1 LSFRWTALAGISCPK
16 GFEMDRFACQC
27 ARGGAPSGPGFALPG
42 AEDHYSPDLR
52 LEPVHLD
59 LTLFV
64 DVLAQSLDVTERLRV
79 RARTAGV
86 QSIRLDGIDLAELDV
101 LLPEGGQSQ
110 YDGRVLSIRW
120 DQAFAAGEE
129 REIRLVYRV
138 IRPLAGVLF
147 SQPDAPYP
155 EAPTFAVTDH
165 ETERARYWLA
175 TVDHPSARPTL
186 DIHLRANSQLTL
198 LANGRCLGEEQHADG
213 TKTVHFSQR
222 TACPSYLVCFA
233 VGDFVRWDDADFE
246 GTPIAAFAPRPFNV
260 EHVSR
265 SFGRTRDMLQ
275 FLTRRLGVPY
285 PFDKYY
291 QFAAE
296 GIGGAM
302 ENISLVSWDDRF
314 LLDAVLETEERQ
326 LVDVINVHEMAH
338 SWFGDL
344 VVCRDFAHSW
354 LKEGWATYLEACWLE
369 AEHGADALD
378 YDLWHAGDVYFAE
391 VEEKYARPIVTRK
404 YDSSFDLFD
413 GHLYPG
419 AALRIH
425 MLRKE
430 LGDDVFWAGVHDYL
444 RTNAGKVVETD
455 DFRRA
460 LEARSGH
467 SLERFFEQ
475 WFYRAGYPDLLVN
488 FRHDPETREGI
499 FEIVQKQAD
508 EQTGEG
514 AFHFELELAFGS
526 ADALIRTRV
535 QVSGRR
541 SVAVVSL
548 AAAPELVRIDPDGRL
563 LHRLDFNP
571 GTPMLKRGLA
581 AADARGR
588 IQAGVLL
595 ARHAGRAG
603 VTALCLAFEDEAY
616 WGVRVKWAEALGRAA
631 SEAALDALLALAET
645 HRDPRSLSALFAALG
660 KYRDPRVGALISR
673 RLDQELPYRATEAAL
688 EALGAQREDAP
699 LERLLAAARQ
709 AGFGGFVQAGALR
722 ALGATRR
729 VEALEPLT
737 RALERGAVPN
747 RVRYAAAEGLG
758 ALAAT
763 LSDRARERAVEAL
776 IRSLRDPSLKVQ
788 LAAAR
793 ALGRAKAKAALPAL
807 SALARNLARQDAVK
821 VERVLHELRSSGTE
835 AARPAELE
843 QLELRVRQ
851 LGAKVDELEARQ
863 RAQPI
868 THDPLRSE

>member
-1 LSFRWTALAGISCPK
+1 V
-16 GFEMDRFACQC
+16 DRHACRC
-27 ARGGAPSGPGFALPG
+27 GRTGAPSGSAFALPG
-42 AEDHYSPDLR
+42 AEDHYPPDLR

-59 LTLFV
+59 LTLVV
-64 DVLAQSLDVTERLRV
+64 DVLAQSLDVSERLRV

-86 QSIRLDGIDLAELDV
+86 QHIRLDGIDLGELGV
-101 LLPEGGQSQ
+101 VLPEGGQSQ
-110 YDGRVLSIRW
+110 YDGRVLTLRW
-120 DQAFAAGEE
+120 DQPFAAGEE
-129 REIRLVYRV
+129 REAQLVYRV
-138 IRPLAGVLF
+138 LRPLAGVLF
-147 SQPDAPYP
+147 SRPDALYP

-186 DIHLRANSQLTL
+186 DIHLRARSELTL
-198 LANGRCLGEEQHADG
+198 LANGRYLGEEQHADG

-233 VGDFVRWDDADFE
+233 VGDFVRWDDADFD
-246 GTPIAAFAPRPFNV
+246 GIPIAAFAPRPFNA
-260 EHVSR
+260 EHVAR
-265 SFGRTRDMLQ
+265 SFGRTRDMLA

-378 YDLWHAGDVYFAE
+378 FDLWHAADVYFGE
-391 VEEKYARPIVTRK
+391 VDEKYARPIVTRK

-419 AALRIH
+419 AALRLH

-430 LGDDVFWAGVHDYL
+430 LGDDVFWAAVHDYL
-444 RTNAGKVVETD
+444 RVNAGKVVETD

-475 WFYRAGYPDLLVN
+475 WFYRAGYPDLLVR
-488 FRHDPETREGI
+488 FRHDPEARQGI

-508 EQTGEG
+508 EKTGDG
-514 AFHFELELAFGS
+514 AFHFELDLAFGS
-526 ADALIRTRV
+526 ADALARTRV

-548 AAAPELVRIDPDGRL
+548 AAAPELIRVDPDGRL
-563 LHRLDFNP
+563 LHRLDFDP
-571 GTPMLKRGLA
+571 GTPILKRALGA
-581 AADARGR
+581 GDARGR

-595 ARHAGRAG
+595 ARHSGRAG
-603 VTALCLAFEDEAY
+603 VAALARAFESEVY
-616 WGVRVKWAEALGRAA
+616 WGVRIKWAEALGKAG
-631 SEAALDALLALAET
+631 SEAALEALLTLGET
-645 HRDPRSLSALFAALG
+645 HRDPRSLAALFGALG
-660 KYRDPRVGALISR
+660 KYRDRRVGELLSR
-673 RLDQELPYRATEAAL
+673 RLAEDLPYRATEAAL

-699 LERLLAAARQ
+699 FERLLAAARQ
-709 AGFGGFVQAGALR
+709 TGFGGFVQAGALR

-729 VEALEPLT
+729 VEALEPLE

-747 RVRYAAAEGLG
+747 QVRSAAAKGLG

-763 LSDRARERAVEAL
+763 LSDRAKERAVEAL
-776 IRSLRDPSLKVQ
+776 LRSLRDPILEVQ

-793 ALGRAKAKAALPAL
+793 ALGHARAKGAEPAL
-807 SALARNLARQDAVK
+807 SALARNLSRQDAVK
-821 VERVLHELRSSGTE
+821 VERVLHELRSSGAE

-851 LGAKVDELEARQ
+851 LGAKVEELEARQ
-863 RAQPI
+863 KSQPNPN
-868 THDPLRSE
+868 DPLRTE